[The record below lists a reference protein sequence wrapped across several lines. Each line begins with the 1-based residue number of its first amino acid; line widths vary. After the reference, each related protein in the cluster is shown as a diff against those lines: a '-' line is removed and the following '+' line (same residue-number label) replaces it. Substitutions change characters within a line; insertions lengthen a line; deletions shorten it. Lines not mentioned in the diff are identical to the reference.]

1 MSYDQKNAKAVL
13 TAQALGGIVGISCGC
28 LLGMLPLL
36 LGRLPPDEY
45 PPPSVPSGFAD
56 GLAANKCN

>member
-1 MSYDQKNAKAVL
+1 MTVMIFVADRPVMSYDQKNAKAVL

-36 LGRLPPDEY
+36 LMGK
-45 PPPSVPSGFAD
+45 GQTQQ
-56 GLAANKCN
+56 